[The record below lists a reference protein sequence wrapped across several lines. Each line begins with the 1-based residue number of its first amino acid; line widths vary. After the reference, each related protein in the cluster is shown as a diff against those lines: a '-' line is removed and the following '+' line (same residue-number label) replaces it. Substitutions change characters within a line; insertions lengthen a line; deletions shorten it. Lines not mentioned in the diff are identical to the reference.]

1 MSETE
6 TTARSDAERIGAE
19 VRALLTPVHTG
30 LEALRDEIVEAFRGA
45 DAAGRAVV
53 ESDLLDLPGFFAAHG
68 LIGDVAVGVGFV
80 GAPGAVNGQDRYIL
94 WWQRRGDGFARL
106 RLNFEPDS
114 VDVYD
119 YHEMDWYK
127 VAAESSRPVLYGP
140 YVDYSGSGH
149 YVFTG
154 AVPVRSDRFV
164 GIVGADLSV
173 TEMERRL
180 TGLLRTVGLDAL
192 VVTGERRVLAANTPR
207 WVVGSKLRTPPAA
220 DGSTD
225 GFLAVVPVGLDTDW
239 SVAVAAPE

>member
-1 MSETE
+1 MSDTQ
-6 TTARSDAERIGAE
+6 TTARSDAERIVAE
-19 VRALLTPVHTG
+19 VRALLAPVHTG
-30 LEALRDEIVEAFRGA
+30 LEGLRDDILEAFRAA
-45 DAAGRAVV
+45 DSDGRPVV

-68 LIGDVAVGVGFV
+68 LMQDIAVGVGFV

-94 WWQRRGDGFARL
+94 WWQRQGDGFARL

-154 AVPVRSDRFV
+154 AVPVRSDRFI
-164 GIVGADLSV
+164 GIAGADLSV

-180 TGLLRTVGLDAL
+180 TGLLRTVDLDAL

-207 WVVGSKLRTPPAA
+207 WVVGAKLQAPPITGGDA
-220 DGSTD
+220 
-225 GFLAVVPVGLDTDW
+225 GFLAVVPVGLHTDW
-239 SVAVAAPE
+239 SVAVASPE